1 MPVLEAGVGGLC
13 CFSVGA
19 ASHAALAEHWQ
30 RERHGWPGLCPI
42 VDPAPSGR
50 WARRRWAL
58 QRARGLGG
66 SLALRRRAAA
76 AARQR
81 SPRRAAAAV
90 RRPASPPHAPGLR
103 ALSPLEPVVFGAVP
117 SAPLPP
123 ASWACSPPSPTEEA
137 PDRSTPAAAAAA
149 RCSCRPRQAPEPPL
163 PPQRHAD
170 SAQLQEEPQGGLEVH
185 AQSLTLSEP
194 QRQPAPPTGAPR
206 HPLMGTIV
214 SSGLRDLSLLHSPA
228 AATAAALPEAPAPAS
243 PAASE
248 GGGLADAAAAAGA
261 PQLASP
267 EAKGEAA
274 APAAPAAAAV
284 EPTQSPASSTPQSAA
299 ASSPGHHSCPGFE
312 AVLGADSP
320 QEGENAANGSGLS
333 PAFATGPTAV
343 ADFAALWSRHLSLE
357 GDAAP
362 AGAPPQ

>member
-149 RCSCRPRQAPEPPL
+149 RCSCR
-163 PPQRHAD
+163 PQRHAD